1 MKKILSVIICLSIL
15 CSCQTQEKIKREN
28 EEKNIKKIK
37 ENIDKEKI
45 PETTKEWKIDTK
57 TKKVLTII
65 CTNKSKKC
73 KDLKNNVNKIKE
85 EIKIYYIEIDNL
97 TEEEKEIYKTT
108 YTLNDYTGY
117 LPYIML
123 TDKDKLINTKTDIY
137 KLEDLEKIIKKE
149 Q

>member
-1 MKKILSVIICLSIL
+1 M
-15 CSCQTQEKIKREN
+15 
-28 EEKNIKKIK
+28 
-37 ENIDKEKI
+37 
-45 PETTKEWKIDTK
+45 
-57 TKKVLTII
+57 
-65 CTNKSKKC
+65 
-73 KDLKNNVNKIKE
+73 KNNVNKIKE